1 MNALNYIAATQ
12 IEEIAS
18 QLEEQGY
25 QIVVSPLDTKNSFEV
40 KAQPYHL
47 TATKCCS
54 KEVFQ
59 AIERTRLTEVRNK
72 HLREQAHQEGFTRF
86 WVGITNPPFE
96 SQAEI
101 EGVDQQLFDHLV
113 ANMPDHLA
121 ELPAEVQIERVTQVG
136 FDRVAVTDSA
146 TRVVGN
152 GVVEVEVANRLFD
165 FPLNFD
171 VELNHELRLKMV
183 HDITTDTSSFYEDLE
198 S

>member
-1 MNALNYIAATQ
+1 MNTLEYREATI
-12 IEEIAS
+12 IEDIAS
-18 QLEEQGY
+18 QYQNEGY
-25 QIVVSPLDTKNSFEV
+25 RIIVSPLEVGNTFEV

-59 AIERTRLTEVRNK
+59 AVERTRLTEARSER
-72 HLREQAHQEGFTRF
+72 LGERARQEGFTRF

-121 ELPAEVQIERVTQVG
+121 ELPAEVQIESVTQIG
-136 FDRVAVTDSA
+136 FDTVAVTDSA
-146 TRVVGN
+146 IKVVGN
-152 GVVEVEVANRLFD
+152 GVVEVEVANDLFD